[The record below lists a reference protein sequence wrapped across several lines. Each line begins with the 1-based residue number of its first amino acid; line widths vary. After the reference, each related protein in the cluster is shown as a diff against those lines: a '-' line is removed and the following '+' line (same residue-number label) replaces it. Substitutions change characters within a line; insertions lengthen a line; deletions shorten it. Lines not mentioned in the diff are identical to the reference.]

1 MELPLTYKDIVK
13 LLPHRYP
20 FLLVDRVT
28 EYEPF
33 KKVVAYKNVT
43 ANEAFFQGH
52 FPGDPIMPGVLI
64 IEAMGQAG
72 GVLARLSMMEKEEE
86 QDTPRLVIFMGI
98 DAVKF
103 RRQVVP
109 GDILRLEAEPVRTG
123 SKVWKIAG
131 RAYVDD
137 NLAAQAEMTAQ
148 II

>member
-1 MELPLTYKDIVK
+1 MELPITYKEIIK

-33 KKVVAYKNVT
+33 KRVVGYKNVT
-43 ANEAFFQGH
+43 ANEEFFQGH

-72 GVLARLSMMEKEEE
+72 GILARLSMMESEEG
-86 QDTPRLVIFMGI
+86 DATPRLVIFMGI
-98 DAVKF
+98 DNVKF

-109 GDILRLEAEPVRTG
+109 GDQLKLEVEALRTG

-131 RAYVDD
+131 KAYVEDSI
-137 NLAAQAEMTAQ
+137 AAQAEMTAQ
-148 II
+148 IL